1 MEHEHK
7 FTKKSC
13 VPVDEISPVFPQE
26 CDEDFDEFILMCIL
40 RMFVSDQVPRL
51 NKL

>member
-7 FTKKSC
+7 FTKKNG

-26 CDEDFDEFILMCIL
+26 CEEDFDEFILTCTL
-40 RMFVSDQVPRL
+40 AKFCQVPC
-51 NKL
+51 